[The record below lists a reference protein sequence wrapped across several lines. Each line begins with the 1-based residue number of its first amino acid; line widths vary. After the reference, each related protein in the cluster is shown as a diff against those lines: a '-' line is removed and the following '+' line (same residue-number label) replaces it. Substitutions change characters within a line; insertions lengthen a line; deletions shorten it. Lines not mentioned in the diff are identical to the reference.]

1 MTPRTIARRSLSVA
15 LGVVAASV
23 LLLLLVW
30 ATPVIS
36 AYSCGNPSSSH
47 CYGTASWSQT
57 AEYFGAYTDAAQV
70 SMSCPTGCGGFV
82 DDEVWLIDT
91 TSSGCTGNSFK
102 MCWVEAGSI
111 AIDGS
116 NPVFFWADARPTNTS
131 TFNLH
136 LLGATDAVGTL
147 DHYMIVKDGRAS
159 PQTFLV
165 FIYTDSFSTLYNGVS
180 ALQSGP
186 PMSGH
191 RIDIGQELAGTT
203 GAAAGRAN
211 FVRNIWA
218 VQALGPEYVF
228 WYNRQTTQGSV
239 SNAKPPTAS
248 WTTNPSNPPPPEGGQ
263 FTTECCK

>member
-1 MTPRTIARRSLSVA
+1 MPRRMIATRPMCVTFVA
-15 LGVVAASV
+15 MSAAVV
-23 LLLLLVW
+23 LLLLAGTV
-30 ATPVIS
+30 PVS
-36 AYSCGNPSSSH
+36 TAYSCGNPSSAH
-47 CYGTASWSQT
+47 CYGKASWSQRG
-57 AEYFGAYTDAAQV
+57 EYFGAFTEAAQAPL
-70 SMSCPTGCGGFV
+70 SCPSGCGGFV
-82 DDEVWLIDT
+82 DDEIWLIDT
-91 TSSGCTGNSFK
+91 TSSGCTANSFG

-116 NPVFFWADARPTNTS
+116 EPVFFWADARPTSTS

-136 LLGATDAVGTL
+136 LLGATDPAGTL

-180 ALQSGP
+180 SLQSGP

-191 RIDIGQELAGTT
+191 RIDVGQELAGTT
-203 GAAAGRAN
+203 GASAGRAN

-228 WYNRQTTQGSV
+228 WYNRQTTQGNV
-239 SNAKPPTAS
+239 RTDN
-248 WTTNPSNPPPPEGGQ
+248 
-263 FTTECCK
+263 